1 MALFWVTI
9 PVALLL
15 FALAVGI
22 PYWLSHKRLHPR
34 EHFEADAYLD
44 TKDRADESVLPGQPG
59 HSGRNIS
66 VGTQPIGRPRPT
78 QADPEGQ

>member
-1 MALFWVTI
+1 MALFWVAI

-34 EHFEADAYLD
+34 EHTEADAY
-44 TKDRADESVLPGQPG
+44 RP
-59 HSGRNIS
+59 GRNMLN
-66 VGTQPIGRPRPT
+66 GPT
-78 QADPEGQ
+78 GD